1 MKFAA
6 FFKNNGLVILVT
18 LAIVA
23 VITLMLVSGRS
34 SGAMPRG
41 PTGAATGP
49 FGSMAVGPS
58 WSTTLP
64 TYKPYTTTVDAFAPA
79 PVETPRAK
87 DTAKDMLKDAREAK
101 AEAKGVER
109 KVGQTETASVLG
121 ADLVEVATKAK
132 DIEIKAGMVEKK
144 AKDVERG
151 ARGVAYETVDDEVAR
166 NAFKLETDSRSLK
179 SDAAALK
186 TEAKTLAQTPEALA
200 DPQKIEDLKKK
211 ASDLRYK
218 TGDLKDQAKSVA
230 KCVCPSEIDT
240 DSGSESDS
248 SVARGPMGAR
258 GPAGAVESMH
268 VKGFRGFQVQEKI
281 YADPKSDYLLL

>member
-23 VITLMLVSGRS
+23 VIVLMLVSGRA

-41 PTGAATGP
+41 PASSTGP
-49 FGSMAVGPS
+49 FGSMVLGPS
-58 WSTTLP
+58 WSTSLP
-64 TYKPYTTTVDAFAPA
+64 TYKPYNTDSFAPA

-87 DTAKDMLKDAREAK
+87 DTAKDMLKDARDAKSEAK
-101 AEAKGVER
+101 AVER
-109 KVGQTETASVLG
+109 KVNQTETASVLG

-151 ARGVAYETVDDEVAR
+151 ARGVAYETVDDEVAKS
-166 NAFKLETDSRSLK
+166 AFKVETDSRSLK
-179 SDAAALK
+179 TDAAALK
-186 TEAKTLAQTPEALA
+186 NEAKMLAQTPEALA

-211 ASDLRYK
+211 ASDLKYK

-230 KCVCPSEIDT
+230 KCVCPSDIDT

-248 SVARGPMGAR
+248 SVAMRV
-258 GPAGAVESMH
+258 PAGAPAAMESMH

-281 YADPKSDYLLL
+281 YADPKADYLLL

>member
-23 VITLMLVSGRS
+23 VIVLMLVSGRA

-41 PTGAATGP
+41 PATGP
-49 FGSMAVGPS
+49 FGSMALGPS

-64 TYKPYTTTVDAFAPA
+64 TYKPYTTDAFAPA

-109 KVGQTETASVLG
+109 KVNQTETASVLG

-144 AKDVERG
+144 AGDVARG

-166 NAFKLETDSRSLK
+166 NAFKVETDSRSLK

-200 DPQKIEDLKKK
+200 DPKKIEDLKKK
-211 ASDLRYK
+211 ASDLKYK

-230 KCVCPSEIDT
+230 KCVCPSDIDT

-248 SVARGPMGAR
+248 SVAMR
-258 GPAGAVESMH
+258 GPAGAPAESMH
-268 VKGFRGFQVQEKI
+268 VKGFRGFQVQEKL
-281 YADPKSDYLLL
+281 YADPKNDYLLL

>member
-23 VITLMLVSGRS
+23 VIVLMLVSGRS

-41 PTGAATGP
+41 PRSSPTGP
-49 FGSMAVGPS
+49 FGSMALGPS

-64 TYKPYTTTVDAFAPA
+64 TYKPYNTDAFAPA

-87 DTAKDMLKDAREAK
+87 DTAKDMLKDARDAKSEAK
-101 AEAKGVER
+101 AVER
-109 KVGQTETASVLG
+109 KVNQTETASVLG
-121 ADLVEVATKAK
+121 ADLVEVANRAK

-151 ARGVAYETVDDEVAR
+151 ARGVAYETVDDEIAKS
-166 NAFKLETDSRSLK
+166 AFKVETDSRSLK
-179 SDAAALK
+179 TDAAALK
-186 TEAKTLAQTPEALA
+186 NEAKTLAQTPEALA
-200 DPQKIEDLKKK
+200 DPKKIEELRKK
-211 ASDLRYK
+211 ASDLKYK

-248 SVARGPMGAR
+248 SVANMRR
-258 GPAGAVESMH
+258 GPAGAPMESMH
-268 VKGFRGFQVQEKI
+268 VKGFRGFQVQEKL
-281 YADPKSDYLLL
+281 YADPKTDYLLL

>member
-1 MKFAA
+1 MKFAK
-6 FFKNNGLVILVT
+6 FFKDNGLVILVT

-23 VITLMLVSGRS
+23 VIVLMLVSGRA

-41 PTGAATGP
+41 PSSSMMGP
-49 FGSMAVGPS
+49 FGSMAIGPS

-64 TYKPYTTTVDAFAPA
+64 TYKPYNTDAFAPA

-87 DTAKDMLKDAREAK
+87 DTAKDMLKDARDAKTEAK
-101 AEAKGVER
+101 AVVR
-109 KVGQTETASVLG
+109 KVDQTENASVLG
-121 ADLVEVATKAK
+121 ADLVEVANSVK

-151 ARGVAYETVDDEVAR
+151 ARGVAYETVDDDVAKS
-166 NAFKLETDSRSLK
+166 AFKVETDSRSLK
-179 SDAAALK
+179 TDASALK
-186 TEAKTLAQTPEALA
+186 TEAKMLAQTPEALA
-200 DPQKIEDLKKK
+200 DPKKIEDLKKK
-211 ASDLRYK
+211 ASDLKYK

-230 KCVCPSEIDT
+230 KCVCPSDVDT

-248 SVARGPMGAR
+248 SVMMRGS
-258 GPAGAVESMH
+258 PAGAPAAESMH

-281 YADPKSDYLLL
+281 YADPKADYLLL

>member
-23 VITLMLVSGRS
+23 VIVLMLVSGRS

-41 PTGAATGP
+41 PASSTGP
-49 FGSMAVGPS
+49 FGSMALGPS

-64 TYKPYTTTVDAFAPA
+64 TYKPYNTDAFAPA

-87 DTAKDMLKDAREAK
+87 DTAKDMLKDARDAKSEAK
-101 AEAKGVER
+101 AVER
-109 KVGQTETASVLG
+109 KVNQTETASVLG
-121 ADLVEVATKAK
+121 ADLVEVANRAK

-151 ARGVAYETVDDEVAR
+151 ARGVAYETVDDEIAKS
-166 NAFKLETDSRSLK
+166 AFKVETDSRSLK
-179 SDAAALK
+179 TDAAALK
-186 TEAKTLAQTPEALA
+186 NEAKTLAQTPEALA
-200 DPQKIEDLKKK
+200 DPKKIEELRKK
-211 ASDLRYK
+211 ASDLKYK

-240 DSGSESDS
+240 DSGSEPDS
-248 SVARGPMGAR
+248 SVANMRR
-258 GPAGAVESMH
+258 NPAGAPAESMH
-268 VKGFRGFQVQEKI
+268 VKGFRGFQVQEKL
-281 YADPKSDYLLL
+281 YADPKTDYLLL

>member
-18 LAIVA
+18 LAIIA
-23 VITLMLVSGRS
+23 VIVLMLVSGRS

-41 PTGAATGP
+41 PASSTGP
-49 FGSMAVGPS
+49 FGSMVLGPS

-64 TYKPYTTTVDAFAPA
+64 TYKPFTDAFAPA

-87 DTAKDMLKDAREAK
+87 DTAKDMLKDARDAK
-101 AEAKGVER
+101 SEAKGVER
-109 KVGQTETASVLG
+109 KVSETEAASVLG
-121 ADLVEVATKAK
+121 ADLVEVANRAK

-151 ARGVAYETVDDEVAR
+151 ARGVAYETVDDEVAKS
-166 NAFKLETDSRSLK
+166 AFKVETDSRSLK
-179 SDAAALK
+179 TDAAALK
-186 TEAKTLAQTPEALA
+186 NEAKTLAQTPEALA
-200 DPQKIEDLKKK
+200 DPRKIEELRKK
-211 ASDLRYK
+211 ASDLKYK

-248 SVARGPMGAR
+248 SVMMTKGPRGAAS
-258 GPAGAVESMH
+258 PASESMH
-268 VKGFRGFQVQEKI
+268 VKGFRGFQVQEKL
-281 YADPKSDYLLL
+281 YADPKTDYLLL